1 MPSSTSHFKSLV
13 PWQAVR
19 LCVIAL
25 GAWAASAFY
34 TLRLNPELAFYR
46 EGHRVKQQWVE
57 KMNREHASKVIF
69 SGGSSCASSINAQQ
83 MLEQDGLPAVN
94 LGLAAGMGAKV
105 LTIYSLQAA
114 RPGDLVVIALEPD
127 LLATPIEL
135 EPFGIQFGMAAG
147 DRALIQATVGMDWPS
162 ALADLRPGSYHLC
175 TLLGKLILRE
185 PLYRY
190 TPSQWRA
197 GGWQEIVI
205 PRPFVSTPVLD
216 SLKLSDDGKA
226 WLRFI
231 RDYCAANRIRVA
243 LVLPWCYTSPSGA
256 PALRSQYLGFLR
268 EIAEFIPLLKDPY
281 LGVYTD
287 RRIFSDSALHLT
299 PAGAAFRTS
308 ELAREIKA
316 GKMWTREELMV
327 AGLDDPAPAD

>member
-1 MPSSTSHFKSLV
+1 MALSISHFKSLV
-13 PWQAVR
+13 PWQAAR
-19 LCVIAL
+19 LLVAAL
-25 GAWAASAFY
+25 AVWAAGAFY

-46 EGHRVKQQWVE
+46 EGHRLKQEWVQ

-69 SGGSSCASSINAQQ
+69 FGGSSCACSINARQ
-83 MLEQDGLPAVN
+83 MVEQDGLPAVN

-105 LTIYSLQAA
+105 LTLYSLQAA

-127 LLATPIEL
+127 LLAAPLEL
-135 EPFGIQFGMAAG
+135 EPFGIQFAMAAG
-147 DRALIQATVGMDWPS
+147 DRALVQATVGIDWPS

-190 TPSQWRA
+190 TPSQWHES
-197 GGWQEIVI
+197 GWQEITT
-205 PRPFVSTPVLD
+205 PRPFSSTPVLD

-231 RDYCAANRIRVA
+231 SDYCAAHHLRVA

-281 LGVYTD
+281 LGVHTD
-287 RRIFSDSALHLT
+287 RSIFSDSALHLT
-299 PAGAAFRTS
+299 PAGATFRTS

-316 GKMWTREELMV
+316 GKMWTREELIV
-327 AGLDDPAPAD
+327 AGLRDPATAD